1 MNKQKTKQKTTLFV
15 HILSIFGNSDFSPI
29 RKNTPNKPTTKKTHQ
44 KIPAKKNPF
53 WNGKIQS
60 SDKEVLDDKDYLP
73 NESWQSRLR
82 HSSLGFM
89 GLERSHMVDNY
100 GNKC

>member
-44 KIPAKKNPF
+44 KIPAKKTPF
-53 WNGKIQS
+53 
-60 SDKEVLDDKDYLP
+60 
-73 NESWQSRLR
+73 
-82 HSSLGFM
+82 
-89 GLERSHMVDNY
+89 
-100 GNKC
+100 